1 MASCRICYGTDKLT
15 NPLLTPCDC
24 RGSIKFIH
32 QQCLTQW
39 IHVSLS
45 QQCELCK
52 TDYLFEEMDL
62 EPLYHPPPH
71 YLWAA
76 TRNSHLFLLGS
87 LSYLLATIYLRL
99 ILSAALYS
107 PFSFMDLSASIG
119 NPAPVL
125 VLFSLGLQGIVMVPA
140 FMRLK
145 HKCRYVQY
153 LGKSNRRV
161 QPYVYLALL
170 LGTAA
175 LSLHYTFAGSF
186 ATVHLLSQ
194 LYPIHESIVLKI
206 NTDLVGDSL
215 LDDSDSDEEEEELY
229 L

>member
-1 MASCRICYGTDKLT
+1 MASCRICYGADTRM
-15 NPLLTPCDC
+15 NPLLNPCDC
-24 RGSIKFIH
+24 RGSIEFIH

-52 TDYLFEEMDL
+52 TEYLYDDLDL
-62 EPLYHPPPH
+62 EALYHPPP
-71 YLWAA
+71 YSLWTA
-76 TRNSHLFLLGS
+76 TRASHLFLLGS

-99 ILSAALYS
+99 ILSAALYT
-107 PFSFMDLSASIG
+107 PFSLMDLTTSIG
-119 NPAPVL
+119 HPAPVL
-125 VLFSLGLQGIVMVPA
+125 VLFSLGMQGIVMVPA

-145 HKCRYVQY
+145 NKCRYVQY
-153 LGKSNRRV
+153 WGKSNRRV
-161 QPYVYLALL
+161 QPIVYLVLL

-175 LSLHYTFAGSF
+175 LSLHYAFVGSF

-194 LYPIHESIVLKI
+194 LYPIHESIVYKI
-206 NTDLVGDSL
+206 NTDLVGYL
-215 LDDSDSDEEEEELY
+215 EEEDSEEEDQELH